1 MSNTPKFIIHPIS
14 SAQKENILS
23 LASHGHST
31 CSIAKKTGLGKST
44 VIRTLH
50 NILPNHQMPSSG
62 CPSKLSSRAQHAI
75 LSQITMG
82 KVSNAVQATKHIN
95 TIIPH
100 PVSSQTVRN
109 VLKKHSFKAVTK
121 KKKPLL
127 SAMHRKKCLAFALK
141 YKEWTVEDWKRDI
154 WSDETKIK
162 QDWVRWEAV
171 GVEAGGGGVDFKGGS
186 GDCEVWGRK
195 DYGMGWEGVGQ
206 LAEVEGRMDGDQ
218 YVAILE
224 DHLVPSI
231 EESGIFEEEAIF
243 QQDNDP
249 KHTSKKAK
257 KWMEDH
263 NISLLDWPPQSPDL
277 NPIEHLWKHIKSE
290 LTKYPTQPKGVWEI
304 WERVAEVWDKIRP
317 EVCQNLIESMPRR
330 VKQVIKAKGG
340 HTKSLVMTS
349 MHSLKML
356 TSWHKH

>member
-1 MSNTPKFIIHPIS
+1 MHPIS

-62 CPSKLSSRAQHAI
+62 HPSKLSSRAQHAI

-141 YKEWTVEDWKRDI
+141 YKEWTVEDWKRVI
-154 WSDETKIK
+154 WSDETKINRIGSDGK
-162 QDWVRWEAV
+162 QWVWKQV
-171 GVEAGGGGVDFKGGS
+171 GEGLISREVQGTVKFGGGKIM
-186 GDCEVWGRK
+186 VWGC
-195 DYGMGWEGVGQ
+195 MGWEGVGQ

-330 VKQVIKAKGG
+330 VQAVIKAKGG
-340 HTKSLVMTS
+340 HTKY
-349 MHSLKML
+349 
-356 TSWHKH
+356 